1 MYQSQELLKVNYKC
15 STNFKQIALF
25 DFVSAFS
32 GAGVYHTR
40 KNLALRIGQAGL
52 KVPNCCKL

>member
-15 STNFKQIALF
+15 STNFKQIAFF

-40 KNLALRIGQAGL
+40 KNLALRNGRQAL
-52 KVPNCCKL
+52 KVPNYCKL